1 MSSPTPNGSAEAN
14 QTVSETDAQEQG
26 KSENQ
31 EEIIENTTAEQR
43 LSQRNVNKGRV
54 EGFAAS
60 IDSLSQYHV
69 LVLSEIADKTV
80 QSDIERLNEITTQLE
95 NSIAEIHKE
104 HKQLVNDVG
113 QSSIPKQIGIDI
125 DRLTKDSLEIH
136 SKVSVFID
144 AKPRHTES
152 VFSARTRSSNRTGTS
167 RSSARLRQQAHEAR
181 AEAESLRVKM
191 AALIEQQEQEAQLL
205 IQEQKI
211 ATQKRELEL
220 TKLKG
225 ELAAEQRRQLV
236 LEEAAEEEE
245 YGASSLM
252 RPPPPKPTSSLIEVK
267 QLIASERPHQPPPPP
282 PTKTGTEAEGGQMG
296 TEQTSKPAQPP
307 KERNDADKQTDSAV
321 NQKASLPPTP
331 TNTMLSDQ
339 RHQQMTAATGQNQ
352 VNSIEPDQPPV
363 FRITDT
369 PEPRI
374 DHYSRSPPAMAP
386 DHPYTGPDQLKTPQP
401 TIFDKID
408 EFNMDKDHH
417 RSPYP
422 TPQSHKSDQAQL
434 AEALLEAIEHSIEN
448 PKVESPKPFIFTG
461 NLTDY
466 PDWRASINRY
476 VRDRRGRPE
485 DKLAN
490 LRTYLSPDYH
500 RVINAYCT
508 IGTERAWKEALDAL
522 DEEFGDQFQIGKAY
536 IKELNDWPRVGNN
549 DGPALKRYL
558 GYLKQCASAM
568 AKIPTLEDLNSLNEQ
583 KRIIKKLPVHIERK
597 WVSKTTEFYENY
609 RKWPKLDDLCRFLQH
624 QVKIAC
630 NPLNDDTPAQ
640 PDRKQGNEGKQNR
653 DSGRDQN
660 RNRQRKPG
668 QATSHNTT
676 TQKEHKKECLKCDKN
691 NHYTADCGFIS
702 RMAED
707 DRQKF
712 ISNNRL
718 CFYCLMPNHSY
729 KECETKLKCKV
740 TGCGKK
746 HATVHHDKLTKTK
759 PSEPTTGN
767 DEQPTL
773 QAADQTTKSA
783 TVQANLR
790 NQPPPAT
797 VSGVQRK
804 FSACSSCRCT

>member
-31 EEIIENTTAEQR
+31 EEIIVNTTAEQR

-60 IDSLSQYHV
+60 IDSLSQYHL
-69 LVLSEIADKTV
+69 LVLSEIANKTV

-321 NQKASLPPTP
+321 NQKASLPTTP

-448 PKVESPKPFIFTG
+448 P
-461 NLTDY
+461 
-466 PDWRASINRY
+466 
-476 VRDRRGRPE
+476 
-485 DKLAN
+485 
-490 LRTYLSPDYH
+490 
-500 RVINAYCT
+500 
-508 IGTERAWKEALDAL
+508 
-522 DEEFGDQFQIGKAY
+522 
-536 IKELNDWPRVGNN
+536 
-549 DGPALKRYL
+549 
-558 GYLKQCASAM
+558 
-568 AKIPTLEDLNSLNEQ
+568 
-583 KRIIKKLPVHIERK
+583 
-597 WVSKTTEFYENY
+597 
-609 RKWPKLDDLCRFLQH
+609 
-624 QVKIAC
+624 
-630 NPLNDDTPAQ
+630 
-640 PDRKQGNEGKQNR
+640 
-653 DSGRDQN
+653 
-660 RNRQRKPG
+660 
-668 QATSHNTT
+668 
-676 TQKEHKKECLKCDKN
+676 
-691 NHYTADCGFIS
+691 
-702 RMAED
+702 
-707 DRQKF
+707 
-712 ISNNRL
+712 
-718 CFYCLMPNHSY
+718 
-729 KECETKLKCKV
+729 
-740 TGCGKK
+740 
-746 HATVHHDKLTKTK
+746 
-759 PSEPTTGN
+759 
-767 DEQPTL
+767 
-773 QAADQTTKSA
+773 
-783 TVQANLR
+783 
-790 NQPPPAT
+790 
-797 VSGVQRK
+797 
-804 FSACSSCRCT
+804 